1 MDAIRILNENNIFIN
16 QLSAGSIFFDCN
28 QPIFTDFSD
37 VTFVID
43 SLVYKV

>member
-16 QLSAGSIFFDCN
+16 HLSACSIYLHNN
-28 QPIFTDFSD
+28 QPIFTDFSHA
-37 VTFVID
+37 TFVID